1 MISRKNIKIKKKEI
15 KAAFKS
21 AQCGYIIPVLEVLIY
36 ET

>member
-1 MISRKNIKIKKKEI
+1 MKKKEI

-21 AQCGYIIPVLEVLIY
+21 AQCGYIITVLEVLIY